1 MTAEERELLTY
12 ENWAA
17 LFIAIE
23 NEVTTS
29 KALNLV
35 GISLKSEKVE
45 KNGRKP
51 KRKKEQKQ
59 G

>member
-1 MTAEERELLTY
+1 MMTAEEKELLTY

-23 NEVTTS
+23 KQVTTS

-35 GISLKSEKVE
+35 GISLRSKEVE
-45 KNGRKP
+45 ENGRKP
-51 KRKKEQKQ
+51 KRKKKQK
-59 G
+59 